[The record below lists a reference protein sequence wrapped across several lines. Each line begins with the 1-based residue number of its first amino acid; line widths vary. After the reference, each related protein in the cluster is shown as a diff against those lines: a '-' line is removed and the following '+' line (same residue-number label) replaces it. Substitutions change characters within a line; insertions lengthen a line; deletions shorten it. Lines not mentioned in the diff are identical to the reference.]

1 MVTKTNVKITP
12 DWDRDG
18 FLIITNASTLKR
30 YKELLDSKRSI
41 RFEDFDMFCAFTDER
56 LISV

>member
-30 YKELLDSKRSI
+30 YKELEDSK
-41 RFEDFDMFCAFTDER
+41 
-56 LISV
+56 